1 MTRALR
7 QIHTTCCILLAGTLT
22 SCASAAARP
31 VSQRAEVR
39 QRVGATEI
47 SVTYGRPAARGRSL
61 FGALVPWGV
70 VWNPGADE
78 ASAIHFSR
86 AVLLNGQRLD
96 AGAYSIWAI
105 PDSLRWTVIL
115 SRAANVYHEPYPEGR
130 DALRTTVAVEQGPFV
145 ESLQFS
151 FPVASADSA
160 TLALQWGTTL
170 LRFPLRPARARA
182 SPGAA

>member
-1 MTRALR
+1 MPRTVRP
-7 QIHTTCCILLAGTLT
+7 IHTTCCLLLAGALT
-22 SCASAAARP
+22 SCASASAPP

-39 QRVGATEI
+39 QHVGATEVI
-47 SVTYGRPAARGRSL
+47 VTYGRPSARGRSL

-70 VWNPGADE
+70 VWNPGADD
-78 ASAIHFSR
+78 ASAIRFSR
-86 AVLLNGQRLD
+86 AVRFNGQRLD

-105 PDSLRWTVIL
+105 PDSVRWTVIL
-115 SRAANVYHEPYPEGR
+115 SRAAKVYHEPYPEGR

-170 LRFPLRPARARA
+170 LRFPLRPARDER
-182 SPGAA
+182 

>member
-31 VSQRAEVR
+31 VSQRA
-39 QRVGATEI
+39 
-47 SVTYGRPAARGRSL
+47 
-61 FGALVPWGV
+61 
-70 VWNPGADE
+70 
-78 ASAIHFSR
+78 
-86 AVLLNGQRLD
+86 
-96 AGAYSIWAI
+96 
-105 PDSLRWTVIL
+105 
-115 SRAANVYHEPYPEGR
+115 EGR

-170 LRFPLRPARARA
+170 LRFPLHPAQQESCVTSFVNVCAA
-182 SPGAA
+182 SFNPSTIVRYGKS